1 MDALEPYRCAAFARA
16 PDDPQPLA
24 YLLDEDD
31 QREGGLS
38 IEVEMHLRTPK
49 MKAPLRLSRG
59 NFRDSYWTLA
69 QIVAHQTSN
78 GCNLQPGDLLGSG
91 TISGTTADS
100 LGSMMELTLAGKQP
114 LELANGERRAFLDDG
129 DEVIERG
136 RCAREGYA
144 TIGFGEASGRILPA
158 GAK

>member
-1 MDALEPYRCAAFARA
+1 
-16 PDDPQPLA
+16 
-24 YLLDEDD
+24 
-31 QREGGLS
+31 
-38 IEVEMHLRTPK
+38 V
-49 MKAPLRLSRG
+49 RLSRG

-114 LELANGERRAFLDDG
+114 LQLANGESRAFLEDG
-129 DEVIERG
+129 DEVIQRG
-136 RCAREGYA
+136 RCVREGYA

-158 GAK
+158 VAK